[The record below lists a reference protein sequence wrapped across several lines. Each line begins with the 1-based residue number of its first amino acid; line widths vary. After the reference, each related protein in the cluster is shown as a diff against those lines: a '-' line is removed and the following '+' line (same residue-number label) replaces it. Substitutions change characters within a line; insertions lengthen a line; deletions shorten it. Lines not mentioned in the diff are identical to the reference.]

1 MILLEPDQPRVR
13 TFEKLQRDDA
23 EQTLQP
29 AVTAK
34 KKKSIDIQLDRVSF
48 VCFFFCCRTTNKII
62 RLLGDRDRIFV
73 PNHARSYIRMATV
86 PTRFFFIRSTLG
98 QQDRSQYFS
107 TGGGCM
113 YRYVHRVK

>member
-1 MILLEPDQPRVR
+1 MSTIWSCPVATAAAHFAVTDTVILLEPDQPRVR

-48 VCFFFCCRTTNKII
+48 VCFFF
-62 RLLGDRDRIFV
+62 LLQ
-73 PNHARSYIRMATV
+73 NN
-86 PTRFFFIRSTLG
+86 
-98 QQDRSQYFS
+98 QQDNSFTWR
-107 TGGGCM
+107 
-113 YRYVHRVK
+113 